1 MVCKELEL
9 LPYSKS
15 VEINRSIITPQGA
28 GLCATFL
35 RFWNDYQKC
44 LACVINFRISA
55 YASDTLIQEV
65 ISEWDNLIEDID
77 YLLWLVEV

>member
-9 LPYSKS
+9 LPCSKS
-15 VEINRSIITPQGA
+15 IKINRSISTPQGA
-28 GLCATFL
+28 GLCPTIPRFL
-35 RFWNDYQKC
+35 NEYQKC
-44 LACVINFRISA
+44 LAWVINFSMST
-55 YASDTLIQEV
+55 YASNSLIQEV